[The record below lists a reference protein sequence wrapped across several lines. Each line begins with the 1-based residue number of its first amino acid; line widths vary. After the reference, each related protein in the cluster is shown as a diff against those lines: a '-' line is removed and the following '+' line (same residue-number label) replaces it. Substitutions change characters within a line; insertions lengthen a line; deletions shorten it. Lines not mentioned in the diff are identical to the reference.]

1 MMKFIITSL
10 LVSTLLFGY
19 QKGDMVSPTI
29 SKKLD
34 LKNDKIYIIDFFA
47 SWCGSCKEEMPLL
60 IKASQEMDK
69 SKFELIG
76 VDVDEELAKGEAFQK
91 ELNISFRVVN
101 DPKNEIIKAFD
112 PLGMPSLYAI
122 KEGKVVDFLFG
133 AKDNI
138 DKLIADELKELSK

>member
-1 MMKFIITSL
+1 MRYIITL
-10 LVSTLLFGY
+10 LFASILLFGY
-19 QKGDMVSPTI
+19 QKGDKVKPDI
-29 SKKLD
+29 AQKLN
-34 LKNDKIYIIDFFA
+34 LKSNKIYIIDFFA

-60 IKASQEMDK
+60 IKASKEMDK

-76 VDVDEELAKGEAFQK
+76 VDVDEELSKGKAFQK

-101 DPKNEIIKAFD
+101 DTKNEIVKAFD
-112 PLGMPSLYAI
+112 PVGMPSLYVI
-122 KEGKVVDFLFG
+122 KDGKVVDFLFG

>member
-1 MMKFIITSL
+1 MRYITTL
-10 LVSTLLFGY
+10 LFASMLLFGY
-19 QKGDMVSPTI
+19 QKGDVVKPDI
-29 SKKLD
+29 AQKLD
-34 LKNDKIYIIDFFA
+34 LKSDKIYIIDFFA

-60 IKASQEMDK
+60 IKASNEMDK

-101 DPKNEIIKAFD
+101 DTKNEIVKAFD
-112 PLGMPSLYAI
+112 PVGMPSLYVI
-122 KEGKVVDFLFG
+122 KDGKVVDFLFG

>member
-101 DPKNEIIKAFD
+101 DPKNKIIKAFD
-112 PLGMPSLYAI
+112 PLGMPSLYVI

>member
-1 MMKFIITSL
+1 MRYITTL
-10 LVSTLLFGY
+10 LFASMLLFGY
-19 QKGDMVSPTI
+19 QKGDVVKPNI
-29 SKKLD
+29 AQKLD
-34 LKNDKIYIIDFFA
+34 LKNDKIYVIDFFA

-60 IKASQEMDK
+60 IKASKEMDK

-76 VDVDEELAKGEAFQK
+76 VDVDEELSKGKAFQK

-101 DPKNEIIKAFD
+101 DTKNEIVKAFD
-112 PLGMPSLYAI
+112 PVGMPSLYVI
-122 KEGKVVDFLFG
+122 KDGKVVDFLFG

>member
-1 MMKFIITSL
+1 MKFIITSL

-60 IKASQEMDK
+60 IKASQEMNK
-69 SKFELIG
+69 SKFELVG
-76 VDVDEELAKGEAFQK
+76 VNIDEELAKGEAFQ
-91 ELNISFRVVN
+91 
-101 DPKNEIIKAFD
+101 
-112 PLGMPSLYAI
+112 
-122 KEGKVVDFLFG
+122 
-133 AKDNI
+133 
-138 DKLIADELKELSK
+138 

>member
-112 PLGMPSLYAI
+112 PLGMPSLYVI

>member
-1 MMKFIITSL
+1 MKLIITSL

-112 PLGMPSLYAI
+112 PLGMPSLYVI

>member
-1 MMKFIITSL
+1 
-10 LVSTLLFGY
+10 
-19 QKGDMVSPTI
+19 
-29 SKKLD
+29 
-34 LKNDKIYIIDFFA
+34 
-47 SWCGSCKEEMPLL
+47 MPLL

-76 VDVDEELAKGEAFQK
+76 VDVDEKLAKSEAFQK

-101 DPKNEIIKAFD
+101 DPKNKIIKAFD
-112 PLGMPSLYAI
+112 PLGMPSLYVI